1 MYKNK
6 LISSNMAQP
15 SLELCEVDP
24 GDGFQYLQSYQNVS
38 KWKNRNRWKNS
49 QNYFF
54 LTNFLMSYFK
64 TLPEKRFFSKKRQ
77 FFHFF
82 LLIHEIIF
90 THVHRLSICSLDT
103 MATFRSNYR
112 IFRAILRP
120 IKIQRQNGHKKK
132 RVFCQF
138 CKFQSMLVLPGV
150 D

>member
-1 MYKNK
+1 MRQKSENNTSFSGLEVRYDHYHWIKKKK
-6 LISSNMAQP
+6 LDLMTCLTHNSMAHSFKRGLSYVL
-15 SLELCEVDP
+15 SLWASLKRSLRS
-24 GDGFQYLQSYQNVS
+24 GFSAKKDN
-38 KWKNRNRWKNS
+38 
-49 QNYFF
+49 FF
-54 LTNFLMSYFK
+54 I
-64 TLPEKRFFSKKRQ
+64 
-77 FFHFF
+77 FF

-120 IKIQRQNGHKKK
+120 IKIPRQNGHKKK

>member
-1 MYKNK
+1 MAKPLLESCKWTQEMVFIRGRSSRKIFWCLDEKIEIDEKNLK
-6 LISSNMAQP
+6 IIF
-15 SLELCEVDP
+15 SLPIFLWATLKRSLRS
-24 GDGFQYLQSYQNVS
+24 GFSAKKDN
-38 KWKNRNRWKNS
+38 
-49 QNYFF
+49 FF
-54 LTNFLMSYFK
+54 I
-64 TLPEKRFFSKKRQ
+64 
-77 FFHFF
+77 FF

-120 IKIQRQNGHKKK
+120 IKIPRQNGHKKK